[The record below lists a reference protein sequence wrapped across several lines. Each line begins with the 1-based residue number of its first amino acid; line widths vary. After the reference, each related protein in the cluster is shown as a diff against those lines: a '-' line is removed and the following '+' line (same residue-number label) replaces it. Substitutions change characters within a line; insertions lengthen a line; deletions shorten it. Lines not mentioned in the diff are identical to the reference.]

1 MDTNRFIANIKTEGV
16 YADLA
21 KGVKKRFDTSNCEAD
36 RHCVNIV
43 RMKQGSV

>member
-21 KGVKKRFDTSNCEAD
+21 KGVKKRFDTSNYEAE
-36 RHCVNIV
+36 RHCVKNV
-43 RMKQGSV
+43 RKKQ